1 MARTAARLLSI
12 ALIIAGT
19 ACVGT
24 AAPSR
29 SATAKVY
36 TQTLIGPARLL
47 SPDFGYVVVYRIV
60 NTTQT
65 QSTTFGLFIYDHG
78 HWRDAT
84 PPLATGAGGIDGVA
98 FSDPN
103 HGWIVEYR
111 CDNTTD
117 YLYRTSDGGRSWR
130 YLGKPT
136 GRSCGGG
143 PTYLSFVDSEHG
155 WMEPLEPN
163 APGGSLSQ
171 TNDGGVSWKAIPGR
185 TIIGLPCLGP
195 VRFVSRTTG
204 WLARCDG
211 HLFVSRDAGAHW
223 STIKVKVKPDVA
235 RSFDLPR
242 LGGEEGAIA
251 AILGGKTASKV
262 AFFTGSDGGGSW
274 AQRALRPVA
283 PCSLRTGGGFYQT
296 FWPESIASQ
305 QVWWIVRSGHAQTT
319 VQLTNDAGSHW
330 TSIAASGLPPLTCS
344 VTGVSAVSARRA
356 WAVATTSS
364 RYVGELDATI
374 TSSWLFVT
382 KDGGRTWKR
391 VQLTPRVRLS
401 S

>member
-1 MARTAARLLSI
+1 
-12 ALIIAGT
+12 LIVAGT
-19 ACVGT
+19 ACVGA

-47 SPDFGYVVVYRIV
+47 SPDFGYVVESRIV

-84 PPLATGAGGIDGVA
+84 PPIAKGVNEIDDVT

-103 HGWIVEYR
+103 HGWIAEYD
-111 CDNTTD
+111 CGNVHD
-117 YLYRTSDGGRSWR
+117 YVYRTADGGRTWHF
-130 YLGKPT
+130 LGRPT
-136 GRSCGGG
+136 IRSCGGG
-143 PTYLSFVDSEHG
+143 PTFLSFVDSQHG
-155 WMEPLEPN
+155 WMEGLEPN

-242 LGGEEGAIA
+242 FGGEEGAIA

-262 AFFTGSDGGGSW
+262 AFFTSSDGGGSW
-274 AQRALRPVA
+274 LQQALRPVA
-283 PCSLRTGGGFYQT
+283 PCPLRTGGGFYQT
-296 FWPESIASQ
+296 FWPESAASQ
-305 QVWWIVRSGHAQTT
+305 RVWWIVSGRKHVT
-319 VQLTNDAGSHW
+319 VQMTQDAGRHW
-330 TSIAASGLPPLTCS
+330 SSVAASGLSGLTCS
-344 VTGVSAVSARRA
+344 VTSVSAAGPRVA
-356 WAVATTSS
+356 WVVATTSS
-364 RYVGELDATI
+364 RYAKQLQATI
-374 TSSWLFVT
+374 TSTWLFT
-382 KDGGRTWKR
+382 TSDGGRTWERAPLKP
-391 VQLTPRVRLS
+391 QAKLS